1 MSTLDLANR
10 LAFLELDDAT
20 RQSLREIRP
29 LIEREMPD
37 VLNAFYAHIAQ
48 HDDSSGFFSD
58 PSRVAHAKQKQSEH
72 WGRMLDAQFD
82 EAYIHSARTIGQVH
96 NRIGLSPTLY
106 MGGYSFVMARI
117 QAAIIEDGYSRLH
130 NRSAETAERVAA
142 FTRVAMLDMDLALE
156 VYSESRKADED
167 KARIEALTA
176 EFEQQVIAIAD
187 QVLSAATSVKQAT
200 DSIAENARSSGEEMN
215 QASMRSTD
223 VRKSAES
230 AAASTTE
237 MTASIAEIARQ
248 ASDTATQSSSA
259 SQSAQVTV
267 ETMSQLAGAAEK
279 IGEIVTLIEGV
290 AEQTN
295 LLALNATIEA
305 ARAGEAGKGFAVVA
319 SEVKALA
326 SQTGKATEDIS
337 HQIAGMQE
345 TVSRAVRE
353 IDTVSASIED
363 VSATGASISAAVEE
377 QNAATGEISRSAEMT
392 AGAAAE
398 LDTLVSRVG
407 EGARS
412 AYEACR
418 AVAGEVDDLQ
428 AQSKAMRENI
438 TAFLSKLRAA

>member
-1 MSTLDLANR
+1 
-10 LAFLELDDAT
+10 
-20 RQSLREIRP
+20 
-29 LIEREMPD
+29 
-37 VLNAFYAHIAQ
+37 
-48 HDDSSGFFSD
+48 
-58 PSRVAHAKQKQSEH
+58 
-72 WGRMLDAQFD
+72 
-82 EAYIHSARTIGQVH
+82 
-96 NRIGLSPTLY
+96 
-106 MGGYSFVMARI
+106 
-117 QAAIIEDGYSRLH
+117 
-130 NRSAETAERVAA
+130 
-142 FTRVAMLDMDLALE
+142 
-156 VYSESRKADED
+156 
-167 KARIEALTA
+167 
-176 EFEQQVIAIAD
+176 
-187 QVLSAATSVKQAT
+187 
-200 DSIAENARSSGEEMN
+200 
-215 QASMRSTD
+215 
-223 VRKSAES
+223 
-230 AAASTTE
+230 

-326 SQTGKATEDIS
+326 SQTGKATEDIG